1 MFTGIVEE
9 VGEVVAAPST
19 GLRIRASIVL
29 GDARLGDSIAINGTC
44 LTVTAIDGDTFS
56 VDTVPETLRR
66 TNLGGL
72 RPGDPV
78 NLERALPAGG
88 RMGGH
93 FVQGHV
99 EATGRIA
106 SIEPEQEALLIRIEA
121 PPEVMRYIVEKGFI
135 TVDGMSLTVVSR
147 DESGFTFTAIPF
159 TQTHTN
165 LRIRRAGDTVN
176 LETDILAKYVE
187 QLTRRTGEP
196 SPIEEL
202 PHEQAHGRDTERV

>member
-9 VGEVVAAPST
+9 VGEVADSSAT
-19 GLRIRASIVL
+19 GLRIRAAIVL
-29 GDARLGDSIAINGTC
+29 ADAHLGDSIAINGTC
-44 LTVTAIDGDTFS
+44 LTVTSIDGDTFS

-66 TNLGGL
+66 TNLGEL

-106 SIEPEQEALLIRIEA
+106 SIEPEQEALLIRIDA

-135 TVDGMSLTVVSR
+135 TVDGISLTVVSR
-147 DESGFTFTAIPF
+147 DDAGFTITVIPF
-159 TQTHTN
+159 TQEHTN
-165 LRIRRAGDTVN
+165 LHARHAGDTVN

-187 QLTRRTGEP
+187 QLIRSGE
-196 SPIEEL
+196 
-202 PHEQAHGRDTERV
+202 R

>member
-9 VGEVVAAPST
+9 VGEVAEAPGT
-19 GLRIRASIVL
+19 GLRIRASTVIE
-29 GDARLGDSIAINGTC
+29 DARLGDSIAINGTC
-44 LTVTAIDGDTFS
+44 LTVTAFDAGTFT

-66 TNLGGL
+66 TNLGEL

-99 EATGRIA
+99 EGTGRIA
-106 SIEPEQEALLIRIEA
+106 AIEPEQEALLIRVEA
-121 PPEVMRYIVEKGFI
+121 PAEVMRYVVDKGFI

-147 DESGFTFTAIPF
+147 DAGGFTFTAIPF
-159 TQTHTN
+159 TQAHTN
-165 LRIRRAGDTVN
+165 LRVRRPGDTVN

-187 QLTRRTGEP
+187 QLTQRSGEP
-196 SPIEEL
+196 ATAPDL
-202 PHEQAHGRDTERV
+202 GQQRAQGRDTERV

>member
-9 VGEVVAAPST
+9 VGEVVETAGT
-19 GLRIRASIVL
+19 GLRIRARTVL
-29 GDARLGDSIAINGTC
+29 DDARLGDSICINGTC
-44 LTVTAIDGDTFS
+44 LTVTTIEAETFT

-66 TNLGGL
+66 TNLGVL

-99 EATGRIA
+99 EGTGRIA
-106 SIEPEQEALLIRIEA
+106 TIEPEQEALLIRIEA
-121 PPEVMRYIVEKGFI
+121 PPAVMRYVVEKGFV
-135 TVDGMSLTVVSR
+135 TVDGISLTVVAR
-147 DESGFTFTAIPF
+147 DDTGFVITVIPF
-159 TQTHTN
+159 TQAHTN
-165 LRIRRAGDTVN
+165 LRVRRVGDTVN

-187 QLTRRTGEP
+187 QLANRPGVP
-196 SPIEEL
+196 SSVP
-202 PHEQAHGRDTERV
+202 D

>member
-9 VGEVVAAPST
+9 VGEVVAAPGT
-19 GLRIRASIVL
+19 GLVIRAAVVL
-29 GDARLGDSIAINGTC
+29 GDAKLGDSICVNGTC
-44 LTVTAIDGDTFS
+44 LTVTSLGDGTFT

-106 SIEPEQEALLIRIEA
+106 SIAPEQEALLIRIEA
-121 PPEVMRYIVEKGFI
+121 PPELMRYVVEKGFI
-135 TVDGMSLTVVSR
+135 TVDGISLTVVAR
-147 DESGFTFTAIPF
+147 DSAGFTITVIPF
-159 TQTHTN
+159 TQQQTN
-165 LRIRRAGDTVN
+165 LRVRRAGDTVN
-176 LETDILAKYVE
+176 LESDILAKYVE
-187 QLTRRTGEP
+187 QF
-196 SPIEEL
+196 IM
-202 PHEQAHGRDTERV
+202 RDA

>member
-9 VGEVVAAPST
+9 VGEVADAPGT
-19 GLRIRASIVL
+19 GLRIRATTVL
-29 GDARLGDSIAINGTC
+29 EDAHLGDSIAINGTC
-44 LTVTAIDGDTFS
+44 LTVTAIDEGGFF

-66 TNLGGL
+66 TNLGEL

-99 EATGRIA
+99 EGTGRIT
-106 SIEPEQEALLIRIEA
+106 SIEPDNEALLIRIEA
-121 PPEVMRYIVEKGFI
+121 SPDVMRYVVEKGFI
-135 TVDGMSLTVVSR
+135 TVDGISLTVVSR
-147 DESGFTFTAIPF
+147 DDHGFVITIIPF
-159 TQTHTN
+159 TQAHTN
-165 LRIRRAGDTVN
+165 LRVRRTGDTVN

-187 QLTRRTGEP
+187 QFTSRSGEAA
-196 SPIEEL
+196 SR
-202 PHEQAHGRDTERV
+202 A

>member
-9 VGEVVAAPST
+9 VGEVAAAPGT
-19 GLRIRASIVL
+19 GLVIRASLVL
-29 GDARLGDSIAINGTC
+29 EDARLGDSIAINGTC
-44 LTVTAIDGDTFS
+44 LTVTAFDGDSFT

-66 TNLGGL
+66 TNLGEL

-99 EATGRIA
+99 EATGRITA
-106 SIEPEQEALLIRIEA
+106 IEPEAEALLVRIEA
-121 PPEVMRYIVEKGFI
+121 PDEVMRYVVEKGFV

-147 DESGFTFTAIPF
+147 DDRGFVFTAIPF
-159 TQTHTN
+159 TQAHTN
-165 LRIRRAGDTVN
+165 LRVRRPGDTVN

-187 QLTRRTGEP
+187 QLTRRSGGP
-196 SPIEEL
+196 SSSSDP
-202 PHEQAHGRDTERV
+202 PHERVQGRDTERV